1 MSPRLPLRA
10 TSLPSPEMTRTRL
23 TAALAALLIALLS
36 GCGGGGSKGGSDTG
50 KSGPAGEIT
59 IGTKNF
65 PEQFVL
71 GELYKQ
77 SLEAH
82 GFQVRLKSDI
92 GSSEIVDRALTAGS
106 LDMYPEYIGVALSE
120 LAGQTKRPKSAA
132 AAYRDAKAFEE
143 RRGFT
148 LLAMTPF
155 TDQNALAVLPAYA
168 KRWHL
173 RTIADLARIPGT
185 VMIAAPPE
193 FETRFEG
200 LVGLR
205 KIYGLTRLKLKQ
217 MKIGEQYGALDKHM
231 ADVANVF
238 TTDGQLEKG
247 RYVLLRDP
255 RNLFTF
261 QNVAPVIRRD
271 LLRKSPSL
279 RAAIDA
285 VSSKLTTKAMREMNA
300 AVVERG
306 ETPAA
311 VARKFLRAA
320 GLMSGSG

>member
-1 MSPRLPLRA
+1 
-10 TSLPSPEMTRTRL
+10 
-23 TAALAALLIALLS
+23 
-36 GCGGGGSKGGSDTG
+36 
-50 KSGPAGEIT
+50 
-59 IGTKNF
+59 
-65 PEQFVL
+65 
-71 GELYKQ
+71 
-77 SLEAH
+77 
-82 GFQVRLKSDI
+82 
-92 GSSEIVDRALTAGS
+92 
-106 LDMYPEYIGVALSE
+106 
-120 LAGQTKRPKSAA
+120 
-132 AAYRDAKAFEE
+132 
-143 RRGFT
+143 
-148 LLAMTPF
+148 
-155 TDQNALAVLPAYA
+155 
-168 KRWHL
+168 
-173 RTIADLARIPGT
+173 

-300 AVVERG
+300 AVVQRG

>member
-1 MSPRLPLRA
+1 
-10 TSLPSPEMTRTRL
+10 MTAARL

-36 GCGGGGSKGGSDTG
+36 GCGGGGSKGGADTG
-50 KSGPAGEIT
+50 KAGPAPEIT

-82 GFQVRLKSDI
+82 GFRVRLKSDI

-120 LAGQTKRPKSAA
+120 LAGMTKRPKSASD
-132 AAYRDAKAFEE
+132 AYRGAKAFEE
-143 RRGFT
+143 KRGFT
-148 LLAMTPF
+148 LLTMTPF

-173 RTIADLARIPGT
+173 RTIADLRRVPGT
-185 VMIAAPPE
+185 ITIAAPPE
-193 FETRFEG
+193 FEARFEG

-205 KIYGLTRLKLKQ
+205 RVYGLGKKLKP
-217 MKIGEQYGALDKHM
+217 MKIGDQYGALDKHR

-255 RNLFTF
+255 GSLFTF

-271 LLRKSPSL
+271 LVQKNPAL

-285 VSSKLTTKAMREMNA
+285 VSRKLTTKAMRAMNA

-306 ETPAA
+306 EKPGA
-311 VARKFLRAA
+311 VAKEFLRQA
-320 GLMSGSG
+320 GLMSGPGSG

>member
-1 MSPRLPLRA
+1 
-10 TSLPSPEMTRTRL
+10 MTRARL
-23 TAALAALLIALLS
+23 TAALAALLLALLG
-36 GCGGGGSKGGSDTG
+36 GCGGGGSKGGSGTG
-50 KSGPAGEIT
+50 KTGPAGEIT

-82 GFQVRLKSDI
+82 GFRVRLKSDI

-120 LAGQTKRPKSAA
+120 LAGQTQKPKSAA
-132 AAYRDAKAFEE
+132 EAYREAKKFEE
-143 RRGFT
+143 SRGFT
-148 LLAMTPF
+148 LLSMTPF
-155 TDQNALAVLPAYA
+155 TDQNALAVLPAFA

-173 RTIADLARIPGT
+173 RAIGDLARLPGMVT
-185 VMIAAPPE
+185 IAAPPE
-193 FETRFEG
+193 FEARFEG

-205 KIYGLTRLKLKQ
+205 KVYGLTRLKMQ
-217 MKIGEQYGALDKHM
+217 PMKIGEQYGALDKRK

-238 TTDGQLEKG
+238 TTDGQLERG

-255 RNLFTF
+255 RSLFTF
-261 QNVAPVIRRD
+261 QNVAPVIRQD
-271 LLRKSPSL
+271 LLRKNPAL
-279 RAAIDA
+279 RGAIDA
-285 VSSKLTTKAMREMNA
+285 VSLKLTTKAMRAMNA
-300 AVVERG
+300 AVVQRG
-306 ETPAA
+306 EKPAA
-311 VARKFLRAA
+311 VAQRFLRQA

>member
-1 MSPRLPLRA
+1 
-10 TSLPSPEMTRTRL
+10 MTRRRL
-23 TAALAALLIALLS
+23 TAAVAVLLIALLS
-36 GCGGGGSKGGSDTG
+36 GCGGGSKGGGSDTG
-50 KSGPAGEIT
+50 KNGAAAEIT

-82 GFQVRLKSDI
+82 GFHVRLKSDI

-120 LAGQTKRPKSAA
+120 LAGRTQRPKSAA
-132 AAYRDAKAFEE
+132 EAYRQAKKFEE
-143 RRGFT
+143 SRGFT

-155 TDQNALAVLPAYA
+155 TDQNALAVLPSYA

-173 RTIADLARIPGT
+173 REIGDLGRVPGMVT
-185 VMIAAPPE
+185 IAAPPE

-200 LVGLR
+200 LVGLG
-205 KIYGLTRLKLKQ
+205 KVYGLRRLQFKPQ
-217 MKIGEQYGALDKHM
+217 KIGDQYGALNKHM

-238 TTDGQLEKG
+238 TTDGQLERG

-261 QNVAPVIRRD
+261 QNVAPVIRQD
-271 LLRKSPSL
+271 LLRKNPAL
-279 RAAIDA
+279 RGAIDA
-285 VSSKLTTKAMREMNA
+285 VSLKLTTKAMRAMNA
-300 AVVERG
+300 AVVQRG
-306 ETPAA
+306 EEPAA
-311 VARKFLRAA
+311 VAQKFLRQA
-320 GLMSGSG
+320 GLMTASG

>member
-1 MSPRLPLRA
+1 
-10 TSLPSPEMTRTRL
+10 MTRRFS
-23 TAALAALLIALLS
+23 TAAVAALTIALLS
-36 GCGGGGSKGGSDTG
+36 GCGGGGSKGGRTDTG
-50 KSGPAGEIT
+50 KTGPAPEIT

-77 SLEAH
+77 ALEAH
-82 GFQVRLKSDI
+82 GFRVRLKSDI

-106 LDMYPEYIGVALSE
+106 LDMYPEYIGVAVSE
-120 LAGQTKRPKSAA
+120 LAGKTKRPKSVAD
-132 AAYRDAKAFEE
+132 AYREAKAFEE
-143 RRGFT
+143 SRGFT

-168 KRWHL
+168 KRLHL
-173 RTIADLARIPGT
+173 RTIADLARVPGT
-185 VMIAAPPE
+185 VTIAAPPE
-193 FETRFEG
+193 FESRFEG

-205 KIYGLTRLKLKQ
+205 SVYGLTRLKLKQ
-217 MKIGEQYGALDKHM
+217 MKIGAQYWALDKHM

-261 QNVAPVIRRD
+261 QNVAPVIRQD
-271 LLRKSPSL
+271 LLRKNPAL
-279 RAAIDA
+279 RGAIDA
-285 VSSKLTTKAMREMNA
+285 VSRKLTTKAMRGMNA
-300 AVVERG
+300 AVVQRG
-306 ETPAA
+306 QKPAA
-311 VARKFLRAA
+311 VAQKFLRQA
-320 GLMSGSG
+320 GLMTGSG

>member
-1 MSPRLPLRA
+1 
-10 TSLPSPEMTRTRL
+10 MTRRFFTAAV
-23 TAALAALLIALLS
+23 AALAIALLS
-36 GCGGGGSKGGSDTG
+36 GCGGGGSKGGGSDTG
-50 KSGPAGEIT
+50 TTGPAAEIT

-71 GELYKQ
+71 GELYRQ

-120 LAGQTKRPKSAA
+120 LAGKTKRPKSAA
-132 AAYRDAKAFEE
+132 EAYREAKAFEE
-143 RRGFT
+143 SRGFT
-148 LLAMTPF
+148 LLGITPF

-173 RTIADLARIPGT
+173 RTIADLARIPGK
-185 VMIAAPPE
+185 VSIAAPPE
-193 FETRFEG
+193 FESRFEG
-200 LVGLR
+200 LIGLR
-205 KIYGLTRLKLKQ
+205 KVYGLGRFAMKP
-217 MKIGEQYGALDKHM
+217 MKIGDQYGALDKHM

-255 RNLFTF
+255 RNLFTY
-261 QNVAPVIRRD
+261 QNVAPVIRKD
-271 LLRKSPSL
+271 LLRKYPKL
-279 RAAIDA
+279 APAINR
-285 VSSKLTTKAMREMNA
+285 VSSKISTKAMRAMNA
-300 AVVERG
+300 AVVQRG
-306 ETPAA
+306 EKPAA
-311 VARKFLRAA
+311 VAERFLRQA
-320 GLMSGSG
+320 GVGSGSG

>member
-1 MSPRLPLRA
+1 
-10 TSLPSPEMTRTRL
+10 MTGARL
-23 TAALAALLIALLS
+23 TAALAVLLLALLA
-36 GCGGGGSKGGSDTG
+36 GCGGGSKGSGTTG
-50 KSGPAGEIT
+50 KTGPGPEIT

-82 GFQVRLKSDI
+82 GFRVRLKSDI
-92 GSSEIVDRALTAGS
+92 GSSEIVDRALTGGS

-120 LAGQTKRPKSAA
+120 LAGQTKRPRSAA
-132 AAYRDAKAFEE
+132 QAYQEAKAFEE

-173 RTIADLARIPGT
+173 RSIADLASVPGMLT
-185 VMIAAPPE
+185 IAAAPE
-193 FETRFEG
+193 FRTRFEG

-205 KIYGLTRLKLKQ
+205 KVYGLTRLRLKPL
-217 MKIGEQYGALDKHM
+217 KIGEQYGALTGHR

-247 RYVLLRDP
+247 HYVLLRDP

-261 QNVAPVIRRD
+261 QNVAPVIRRN
-271 LLRKSPSL
+271 LVRKNPALRG
-279 RAAIDA
+279 AIDA
-285 VSSKLTTKAMREMNA
+285 VSSKLTTKAMRTMNA
-300 AVVERG
+300 AVVARG
-306 ETPAA
+306 EQPAA
-311 VARKFLRAA
+311 VARRFLRSV
-320 GLMSGSG
+320 GLMSGPG

>member
-1 MSPRLPLRA
+1 MKRIPV
-10 TSLPSPEMTRTRL
+10 
-23 TAALAALLIALLS
+23 TAALAAALLIALLA
-36 GCGGGGSKGGSDTG
+36 GCGGGGGSGSGSGKTTG
-50 KSGPAGEIT
+50 KGSAGQQIT

-77 SLEAH
+77 ALEAN
-82 GFQVRLKSDI
+82 GFRVKLKSDI

-120 LAGQTKRPKSAA
+120 LAGRTRRPHGAA
-132 AAYRDAKAFEE
+132 EAYRDAKAFEE
-143 RRGFT
+143 GRGFT

-155 TDQNALAVLPAYA
+155 SDQNALAVLPAYA
-168 KRWHL
+168 KRYRL
-173 RTIADLARIPGT
+173 RSIGDLARVPGT
-185 VMIAAPPE
+185 VVIAAPPE
-193 FETRFEG
+193 FRTRFEG

-205 KIYGLTRLKLKQ
+205 RLYGLTGVRLKQL
-217 MKIGEQYGALDKHM
+217 KIGDQYGALDKKM

-261 QNVAPVIRRD
+261 QNVAPVIRRS
-271 LLRKSPSL
+271 LLRKNPAL
-279 RAAIDA
+279 ATAIDS
-285 VSSKLTTKAMREMNA
+285 VSRKLTTTAMQAMNA
-300 AVVERG
+300 AVVQRG
-306 ETPAA
+306 ESPAK
-311 VARKFLRAA
+311 VAERFLRQV
-320 GLMSGSG
+320 GLMNGPG

>member
-1 MSPRLPLRA
+1 
-10 TSLPSPEMTRTRL
+10 MTGARL
-23 TAALAALLIALLS
+23 TAALAALLLALLA
-36 GCGGGGSKGGSDTG
+36 GCGGGGSKGGGTTG
-50 KSGPAGEIT
+50 KTGPGPEIT

-82 GFQVRLKSDI
+82 GFRVRLKSDI
-92 GSSEIVDRALTAGS
+92 GSSEIVDRALTARS

-120 LAGQTKRPKSAA
+120 LAGQTKRPRSAA
-132 AAYRDAKAFEE
+132 QAYREAKAFEE

-173 RTIADLARIPGT
+173 RSIADLARVPGT
-185 VMIAAPPE
+185 RTIAAAPE
-193 FETRFEG
+193 FRARFEG

-205 KIYGLTRLKLKQ
+205 AVYGLRRLKLKALR
-217 MKIGEQYGALDKHM
+217 IGEQYAALTGHR

-247 RYVLLRDP
+247 HYVLLRDP

-271 LLRKSPSL
+271 LVRKNPALRG
-279 RAAIDA
+279 AIDA
-285 VSSKLTTKAMREMNA
+285 VSSKLTTKAMRTMNA
-300 AVVERG
+300 AVVVRG
-306 ETPAA
+306 EQPAA
-311 VARKFLRAA
+311 VARTFLRSA
-320 GLMSGSG
+320 GLMSGPG

>member
-1 MSPRLPLRA
+1 MSRA
-10 TSLPSPEMTRTRL
+10 RA

-36 GCGGGGSKGGSDTG
+36 GCGGGAAK
-50 KSGPAGEIT
+50 KAGATTAAAGAKPEIT

-77 SLEAH
+77 SLEAK
-82 GFQVRLKSDI
+82 GFRVRLKSDI
-92 GSSEIVDRALTAGS
+92 GSSEIVDRALIAGS

-120 LAGQTKRPKSAA
+120 LAGRTKRPHSAGE
-132 AAYRDAKAFEE
+132 AYREAKSFEE
-143 RRGFT
+143 GRGFT
-148 LLAMTPF
+148 LLAKTPF
-155 TDQNALAVLPAYA
+155 SDQNALAVLPAYA
-168 KRWHL
+168 KRHGL
-173 RTIADLARIPGT
+173 ASIADLRGVAGG
-185 VMIAAPPE
+185 VVIAAPPE
-193 FETRFEG
+193 FLTRFEG

-205 KIYGLTRLKLKQ
+205 QLYGLTRLRVKQ
-217 MKIGEQYGALDKHM
+217 LKIGDQYAALDKHM
-231 ADVANVF
+231 ADAANVF

-271 LLRKSPSL
+271 LLRKSPAL

-285 VSSKLTTKAMREMNA
+285 VSSKLTTKAMRKMNA
-300 AVVERG
+300 DVVQRG
-306 ETPAA
+306 QQPAA
-311 VARKFLRAA
+311 VAQRFLRQA
-320 GLMSGSG
+320 GLMSGPG